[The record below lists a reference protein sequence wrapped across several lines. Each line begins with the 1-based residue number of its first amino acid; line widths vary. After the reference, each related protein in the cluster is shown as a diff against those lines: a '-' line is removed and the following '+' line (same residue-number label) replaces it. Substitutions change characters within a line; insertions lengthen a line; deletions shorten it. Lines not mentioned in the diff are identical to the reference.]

1 MAGQEV
7 TGKMANGRFRF
18 GSDASRCLRIALM
31 ALLATNG
38 AGCAATSPGGSADQ
52 PTQRYGITSG
62 GRQRSYLLHV
72 PPSYDGRPMPLL
84 VALHPALA
92 TGERME
98 KLTHF
103 DTLADREGFIVA
115 YPDGINHQ
123 WNAGK
128 CCGEPM
134 DRNIDDVAFVDT
146 MVADITSHYAV
157 DPTRHFV
164 TGFSNGAFLVHA
176 IACREPGDFAAYAT
190 MAGTLTMPVCTPGA
204 PTPFLVIHGNQ
215 DTEVDWEGGEHWG
228 YRRPSIPYVL
238 RTLAERNH
246 CSQDETVTDAVPPA
260 TCRHYEGCGGNEV
273 AWCVIDGVGHQWPGS
288 GETVW
293 PWLLGPNTDRFNASE
308 RMWAFFREHPKPMNS
323 SQDIGA
329 R

>member
-1 MAGQEV
+1 MNRRNARSSPAQWKGL
-7 TGKMANGRFRF
+7 GAAIISLLMMCGA
-18 GSDASRCLRIALM
+18 AS
-31 ALLATNG
+31 
-38 AGCAATSPGGSADQ
+38 CAATAPADGSSDL
-52 PTQRYGITSG
+52 TQRHTLTTG

-72 PPSYDGRPMPLL
+72 PASYDGKPVPLL

-103 DTLADREGFIVA
+103 DALADRDDFIVA

-134 DRNIDDVAFVDT
+134 EENIDDVGFVDA
-146 MVADITSHYAV
+146 MVAEITSRYAV
-157 DPTRHFV
+157 DPARHYV
-164 TGFSNGAFLVHA
+164 TGFSNGAFLVHY
-176 IACREPGDFAAYAT
+176 IACLEPADFAAYAT
-190 MAGTLTMPVCTPGA
+190 MAGTITSPVCTPA
-204 PTPFLVIHGNQ
+204 RPTPFLVIHGNK
-215 DTEVDWEGGEHWG
+215 DTEVDWDGGEHWG

-246 CSQDETVTDAVPPA
+246 CSQQQVVTDAVPPA
-260 TCRHYEGCGGNEV
+260 TCHRYEGCGANDV

-293 PWLLGPNTDRFNASE
+293 PWLLGPNTDQFNTSE
-308 RMWAFFREHPKPMNS
+308 RIWDFFRRHPKQAGDQTSP
-323 SQDIGA
+323 SQ
-329 R
+329 